1 MKTITLY
8 LAVTGTTYFD
18 QLDRF
23 QGWSGTPLTAAGL
36 EASQGLGQQ
45 LATVKFDT
53 AFASDTSRSAQTG
66 QAILDAQ
73 ATQLELQQS
82 AALRAPFYGGFEGF
96 ERAAVWS
103 GFATKLGYPTVAAF
117 EADQTPTEIQ
127 NLIHDH
133 DVDSLAESGDEFW
146 QRYQAG
152 LTQVTDATPDH
163 GRALVIVDPVILRKL
178 RFELTGQPAT
188 AEQLA
193 PSTVTI
199 VDKTVDKLTI
209 R

>member
-23 QGWSGTPLTAAGL
+23 QGWSGTPLTAAGQQT
-36 EASQGLGQQ
+36 SQTVGQR
-45 LATVKFDT
+45 LATIKFDT
-53 AFASDTSRSAQTG
+53 AFASDTSRGTQTAR
-66 QAILDAQ
+66 AILAAQ
-73 ATQLELQQS
+73 ANSVEIQTKS
-82 AALRAPFYGGFEGF
+82 ALRSPFYGGFEGI
-96 ERAAVWS
+96 ERSAVWS

-146 QRYQAG
+146 QRYQKG
-152 LTQVTDATPDH
+152 LAQVAATTPDH
-163 GRALVIVDPVILRKL
+163 GRALVIVDAVILRRL
-178 RFELTGQPAT
+178 RFDITGQTAT
-188 AEQLA
+188 SEQVA
-193 PSTVTI
+193 PGTVTV
-199 VDKTVDKLTI
+199 VDQAGDKFTL